1 MNKLYYLSSC
11 STCKRIIKQWSFAK
25 TIDLI
30 DIKKTPINH
39 KDLQELY
46 KITYSYESLF
56 NKRAQ
61 MLKKLNI
68 RINLL
73 DENDFKKLL
82 LSHYSFLKRPVLL
95 FNGKIFIGNSKKN
108 IEDAEIE
115 LSIK

>member
-25 TIDLI
+25 SIDLI

-46 KITYSYESLF
+46 KITNSYESLF

-61 MLKKLNI
+61 MLKKLNLNTLQRQPTKTTTRSMVI
-68 RINLL
+68 LA
-73 DENDFKKLL
+73 
-82 LSHYSFLKRPVLL
+82 LS
-95 FNGKIFIGNSKKN
+95 
-108 IEDAEIE
+108 
-115 LSIK
+115 LSMV

>member
-46 KITYSYESLF
+46 KITNSYESLF

-61 MLKKLNI
+61 MLKKLNLNL
-68 RINLL
+68 NLL

-95 FNGKIFIGNSKKN
+95 INRKIFAGNSKKN
-108 IEDAEIE
+108 IEEAEIE
-115 LSIK
+115 LIKK

>member
-11 STCKRIIKQWSFAK
+11 STCKRIIKQWSLIK

-30 DIKKTPINH
+30 DIKITPLNE
-39 KDLQELY
+39 KDLKELY

-73 DENDFKKLL
+73 DENDFKKFQFEIRRYI
-82 LSHYSFLKRPVLL
+82 SSKIKLK
-95 FNGKIFIGNSKKN
+95 FFKIIFI
-108 IEDAEIE
+108 
-115 LSIK
+115 

>member
-46 KITYSYESLF
+46 KITNSYESLF

-61 MLKKLNI
+61 MLKKLNLNL
-68 RINLL
+68 NLL

-95 FNGKIFIGNSKKN
+95 FNSKIFIGNSKKN
-108 IEDAEIE
+108 IDDAEIE
-115 LSIK
+115 LSKK

>member
-11 STCKRIIKQWSFAK
+11 STFKRIIKQWSFSK
-25 TIDLI
+25 SIDLI

-46 KITYSYESLF
+46 KITNSYESLF

-61 MLKKLNI
+61 MLKKLNLNL
-68 RINLL
+68 NLL

>member
-46 KITYSYESLF
+46 KITNSYESLF

-61 MLKKLNI
+61 MLKKLNLNL
-68 RINLL
+68 NLL

-82 LSHYSFLKRPVLL
+82 LSHY
-95 FNGKIFIGNSKKN
+95 
-108 IEDAEIE
+108 
-115 LSIK
+115 

>member
-11 STCKRIIKQWSFAK
+11 STCKRIIKQWSLIK

-30 DIKKTPINH
+30 DIKITPLNE
-39 KDLQELY
+39 KDLKELY

-61 MLKKLNI
+61 MLKKLNLN
-68 RINLL
+68 INLL
-73 DENDFKKLL
+73 NENDFKKLL

-95 FNGKIFIGNSKKN
+95 INRKIFAGNSKKN
-108 IEDAEIE
+108 IEEAEIE
-115 LSIK
+115 LIKK

>member
-11 STCKRIIKQWSFAK
+11 STCKRIIKQWSLIK

-30 DIKKTPINH
+30 DIKITPLNE
-39 KDLQELY
+39 KDLKELY

-82 LSHYSFLKRPVLL
+82 LTHYSFLKRPVLL
-95 FNGKIFIGNSKKN
+95 FNCKIFIGNSKKN
-108 IEDAEIE
+108 VDDAEIE
-115 LSIK
+115 LSKK

>member
-46 KITYSYESLF
+46 KITNSYESLF

-61 MLKKLNI
+61 LLKKLNL
-68 RINLL
+68 NSNELK
-73 DENDFKKLL
+73 EKDFKKLL
-82 LSHYSFLKRPVLL
+82 LTHYSFLKRPILY
-95 FNGKIFIGNSKKN
+95 
-108 IEDAEIE
+108 
-115 LSIK
+115 